1 MNMDMIME
9 RARTTT
15 TDIATVM
22 ITENAKDMIMDTI
35 TRKRRARGMTMG
47 TTMESVRVTTT
58 STMNTA
64 MNTAM
69 NTRKKQVTT
78 IMDTI
83 TAMDTGIATDMTT
96 GTAILTRRNLQIQ
109 WNSTGTFR
117 NR

>member
-15 TDIATVM
+15 TEIATVM
-22 ITENAKDMIMDTI
+22 ITENSKDMIMD
-35 TRKRRARGMTMG
+35 TRKRRARGMIMG

-69 NTRKKQVTT
+69 ITRKKQVTT
-78 IMDTI
+78 IMGTI

-96 GTAILTRRNLQIQ
+96 GTAILTRRNPQIQ